1 MIHTAGEGD
10 NVKNLA
16 IVGGCSLIG
25 LFCSVCVAIPFAS
38 FTSPALIAACR
49 EVYNILANRKVS
61 GR

>member
-16 IVGGCSLIG
+16 VVGGCSLIG
-25 LFCSVCVAIPFAS
+25 LLCSVYVAIPFAS
-38 FTSPALIAACR
+38 FMSPAHITARR
-49 EVYNILANRKVS
+49 EVYNILGNRKVS

>member
-16 IVGGCSLIG
+16 VVGGCSLIG
-25 LFCSVCVAIPFAS
+25 LFCSVYVAIPFAS
-38 FTSPALIAACR
+38 FTSPAHITDCR

>member
-10 NVKNLA
+10 NVKHA
-16 IVGGCSLIG
+16 AVVGGCSLIG
-25 LFCSVCVAIPFAS
+25 LFCSVYVAIPFAS

-49 EVYNILANRKVS
+49 EVYNILTNRKTA